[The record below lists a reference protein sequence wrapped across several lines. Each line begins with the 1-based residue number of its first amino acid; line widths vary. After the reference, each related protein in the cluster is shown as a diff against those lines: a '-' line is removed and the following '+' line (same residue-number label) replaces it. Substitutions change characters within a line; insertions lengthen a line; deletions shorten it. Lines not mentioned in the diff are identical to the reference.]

1 MKIEQLQQLLKIV
14 EEGSINEAAKE
25 LYIARSSLSTSMK
38 NLEAE
43 LGAPIFSRNSKGVCL
58 TDFGADVYN
67 QARDICSKVD
77 FIQSVSHEENRMNLS
92 ISSMY
97 CSLANDAFVELYQR
111 HYRDDFTGSIEECTL
126 NEVIRQVHSGLSEI
140 GMVTLFSDS
149 ESVAL
154 KKIAEN
160 HLEFRKIIDRQ
171 LHAIIGPK
179 NPLYMEER
187 SSVRLG
193 DLKDFPYIVNYASPS
208 DYSWERTLDGRKRKR
223 AEIQVSDLGCALR
236 LISESDAIMIDTY
249 DKNTYASFYATNN
262 CRFVPI
268 KDAPLACK
276 LGWVR
281 QKDRVPSEAA
291 AEFIGI
297 LTEKAGQDNDLFN

>member
-38 NLEAE
+38 NLERE
-43 LGAPIFSRNSKGVCL
+43 LGAQIFSRNSKGVCL
-58 TDFGADVYN
+58 TDFGADVYS
-67 QARDICSKVD
+67 QAKDICSKID
-77 FIQSVSHEENRMNLS
+77 FIQSVPYEEDRMNLS

-111 HYRDDFTGSIEECTL
+111 HFRDNFTGSIEECTL
-126 NEVIRQVHSGLSEI
+126 NEVIRQVNSGLSEI

-154 KKIAEN
+154 KKIADN
-160 HLEFRKIIDRQ
+160 HLEFHKLIDRK

-179 NPLYMEER
+179 NPLYAEER
-187 SSVRLG
+187 SSVGLD

-223 AEIQVSDLGCALR
+223 AEIHVSDLGCALR
-236 LISESDAIMIDTY
+236 LINATEAIMIDTY
-249 DKNTYASFYATNN
+249 DKDTYAQFYAPNG
-262 CRFVPI
+262 CKFIPLA
-268 KDAPLACK
+268 DSPLACK
-276 LGWVR
+276 LGWV
-281 QKDRVPSEAA
+281 KSENKTISKA
-291 AEFIGI
+291 AEEFIAI
-297 LTEKAGQDNDLFN
+297 INVKASYGNF

>member
-97 CSLANDAFVELYQR
+97 CCLLYTSR
-111 HYRDDFTGSIEECTL
+111 C
-126 NEVIRQVHSGLSEI
+126 V
-140 GMVTLFSDS
+140 
-149 ESVAL
+149 
-154 KKIAEN
+154 
-160 HLEFRKIIDRQ
+160 
-171 LHAIIGPK
+171 
-179 NPLYMEER
+179 
-187 SSVRLG
+187 
-193 DLKDFPYIVNYASPS
+193 
-208 DYSWERTLDGRKRKR
+208 
-223 AEIQVSDLGCALR
+223 
-236 LISESDAIMIDTY
+236 
-249 DKNTYASFYATNN
+249 
-262 CRFVPI
+262 
-268 KDAPLACK
+268 
-276 LGWVR
+276 
-281 QKDRVPSEAA
+281 
-291 AEFIGI
+291 
-297 LTEKAGQDNDLFN
+297 

>member
-187 SSVRLG
+187 GSVRLD

-236 LISESDAIMIDTY
+236 LINATDAIMIDTY
-249 DKNTYASFYATNN
+249 DKDTYGQFYAPNS
-262 CRFVPI
+262 CKFIPLA
-268 KDAPLACK
+268 DSPLACR
-276 LGWVR
+276 LGWV
-281 QKDRVPSEAA
+281 KSENKTISKVAE
-291 AEFIGI
+291 EFIAI
-297 LTEKAGQDNDLFN
+297 IIDKVEKGNFK

>member
-38 NLEAE
+38 NLERE
-43 LGAPIFSRNSKGVCL
+43 LGAQIFSRNSKGVCL
-58 TDFGADVYN
+58 TDFGADVYS
-67 QARDICSKVD
+67 QAKDICTKID
-77 FIQSVSHEENRMNLS
+77 FIQSVPYEEDRINLS

-111 HYRDDFTGSIEECTL
+111 HFRDNFTGSIEECTL
-126 NEVIRQVHSGLSEI
+126 NEVIRQVNSGLSEI

-154 KKIAEN
+154 KKIADN
-160 HLEFRKIIDRQ
+160 HLEFHKLIDRK

-179 NPLYMEER
+179 NPLYAEER
-187 SSVRLG
+187 SSVGLD

-223 AEIQVSDLGCALR
+223 AEIHVSDLGCALR
-236 LISESDAIMIDTY
+236 LINATEAIMIDTY
-249 DKNTYASFYATNN
+249 DKDTYAQFYAPNG
-262 CRFVPI
+262 CKFIPLA
-268 KDAPLACK
+268 DSPLACK
-276 LGWVR
+276 LGWV
-281 QKDRVPSEAA
+281 KSENKTISKA
-291 AEFIGI
+291 AEEFIAI
-297 LTEKAGQDNDLFN
+297 INVKASYGNF

>member
-38 NLEAE
+38 NLERE
-43 LGAPIFSRNSKGVCL
+43 LGAQIFSRNSKGVCL
-58 TDFGADVYN
+58 TDFGADVYS
-67 QARDICSKVD
+67 QAKDICTKID
-77 FIQSVSHEENRMNLS
+77 FIQSVPYEEDRMNLS

-111 HYRDDFTGSIEECTL
+111 HFRDTFTGSIEECTL
-126 NEVIRQVHSGLSEI
+126 NEVIRQVNSGLSEI

-154 KKIAEN
+154 KKIADN
-160 HLEFRKIIDRQ
+160 HLEFHKLIDRK

-179 NPLYMEER
+179 NPLYAEER
-187 SSVRLG
+187 SSVGL
-193 DLKDFPYIVNYASPS
+193 DELKDFPYIVNYASPS

-223 AEIQVSDLGCALR
+223 AEIHVSDLGCALR
-236 LISESDAIMIDTY
+236 LINATEAIMIDTY
-249 DKNTYASFYATNN
+249 DKDTYAQFYAPNG
-262 CRFVPI
+262 CKFIPLA
-268 KDAPLACK
+268 DSPLACK
-276 LGWVR
+276 LGWV
-281 QKDRVPSEAA
+281 KSENKTISKA
-291 AEFIGI
+291 AEEFIAI
-297 LTEKAGQDNDLFN
+297 INDKAGYGNF

>member
-38 NLEAE
+38 NLERE
-43 LGAPIFSRNSKGVCL
+43 LGAQIFSRNSKGVCL
-58 TDFGADVYN
+58 TDFGADVYS
-67 QARDICSKVD
+67 QAKDICTKID
-77 FIQSVSHEENRMNLS
+77 FIQSVPYEEDRMNLS

-111 HYRDDFTGSIEECTL
+111 HFRDNFTGSIEECTL
-126 NEVIRQVHSGLSEI
+126 NEVIRQVNSGLSEI

-154 KKIAEN
+154 KKIADN
-160 HLEFRKIIDRQ
+160 HLEFHKLIDRK

-179 NPLYMEER
+179 NPLYAEER
-187 SSVRLG
+187 SSVGL
-193 DLKDFPYIVNYASPS
+193 DELKDFPYIVNYASPS

-223 AEIQVSDLGCALR
+223 AEIHVSDLGCALR
-236 LISESDAIMIDTY
+236 LINATEAIMIDTY
-249 DKNTYASFYATNN
+249 DKDTYAQFYAPNG
-262 CRFVPI
+262 CKFIPLA
-268 KDAPLACK
+268 DSPLACK
-276 LGWVR
+276 LGWV
-281 QKDRVPSEAA
+281 KSENKTISKA
-291 AEFIGI
+291 AEEFIAI
-297 LTEKAGQDNDLFN
+297 INDKAGYGNF

>member
-38 NLEAE
+38 NLETE

-58 TDFGADVYN
+58 TDFGVDVYN
-67 QARDICSKVD
+67 QAKDICTKID
-77 FIQSVSHEENRMNLS
+77 FIQSVPHEEHPTNLS

-111 HYRDDFTGSIEECTL
+111 HYQEDFTGSIEECTL
-126 NEVIRQVHSGLSEI
+126 NQVINQVHSGLSEL

-160 HLEFRKIIDRQ
+160 HLEFHKVIDRQ
-171 LHAIIGPK
+171 LHAIIGVQ
-179 NPLYMEER
+179 NPLYLEGR
-187 SSVRLG
+187 SSVCLT

-236 LISESDAIMIDTY
+236 LINATDAIMIDTY
-249 DKNTYASFYATNN
+249 DKDTYAQLYAPNG
-262 CRFVPI
+262 CKFIPLA
-268 KDAPLACK
+268 DSPLACK
-276 LGWVR
+276 LGWVKS
-281 QKDRVPSEAA
+281 KDKTLSKV
-291 AEFIGI
+291 AEEFLSII
-297 LTEKAGQDNDLFN
+297 SDKVEKGHFK